1 MAAVSYPLRVPVI
14 EVEQPL
20 GIFYVAALGA
30 RVLLD
35 TAFSNRLKASRADDG
50 ETYTLDGSQRE
61 LHEARLRD
69 IAAYTNGE
77 ESAFPNSIILAANY
91 HEDGRLEED
100 EKLRWRVE
108 QESSNG
114 QLILV
119 IPSETP
125 LAPVIDGQHRL
136 FSFNYVEPERLDMP
150 LVCAVFLDLPKP
162 FQAFLF
168 ATINST
174 QKPVNKSLT
183 YELFGYNIEN
193 EPAHS
198 WSPDKLAVFLA
209 RKLNTES
216 QSPLKKR
223 ILVAAENDFALTR
236 TVAKQ
241 QGIWVVSMST
251 IVEGISKLFSQN
263 PKRDG
268 AVLLQNTGESRNRST
283 LQRDKSPLR
292 EFYLHTNDKLIYTLV
307 LNFLKA
313 VDKAIWSKAKPTSF
327 ILKTVGIQALFDVL
341 RQLAVIAVT
350 TRNVHEAFFYSY
362 LQKAEDV
369 DFSGQEFKNASG
381 SGRQLIRVTLETRL
395 GLKEV

>member
-1 MAAVSYPLRVPVI
+1 MPAISYPLRVPVI

-20 GIFYVAALGA
+20 GVFYVVVLKA
-30 RVLLD
+30 RALLD
-35 TAFSNRLKASRADDG
+35 TAFSNRLKALRAEDG

-61 LHEARLRD
+61 LHEARLRE
-69 IAAYTNGE
+69 IAVYTNGE

-91 HEDGRLEED
+91 YEDGRPEED

-108 QESSNG
+108 QDGDGG
-114 QLILV
+114 QLFLV
-119 IPSETP
+119 IPSATP

-136 FSFNYVEPERLDMP
+136 FSFNYVKPERLDMP

-209 RKLNTES
+209 RKLNTEIE
-216 QSPLKKR
+216 SPLKKR

-236 TVAKQ
+236 TKAKQ
-241 QGIWVVSMST
+241 AGIWVVSMST
-251 IVEGISKLFSQN
+251 IVEGIAKLFSQN
-263 PKRDG
+263 SKRDG
-268 AVLLQNTGESRNRST
+268 AVLLQHTGESRNRNT
-283 LQRDKSPLR
+283 LQGDKSPLR
-292 EFYLHTNDKLIYTLV
+292 KFYLETNDKLIYTLV

-313 VDKAIWSKAKPTSF
+313 ADKAIWSKAKPTSF
-327 ILKTVGIQALFDVL
+327 IIKTVGIQALFDIL
-341 RQLAVIAVT
+341 RQLAVIAIT
-350 TRNVHEAFFYSY
+350 TQNVHEAFFYSY
-362 LQKAEDV
+362 LQKAQDV

-381 SGRQLIRVTLETRL
+381 SGRQLIRVTLETRM
-395 GLKEV
+395 GLT